1 MAETSLKPFKM
12 MAEEDKKREKRYMA
26 FRRAE
31 AEKNWEHELRIAEIF
46 ARAAQSTSPPNFGFS
61 HFPIGHTSTSTGS
74 DIPNQTAR
82 PTSPDNH
89 DPYQS
94 YF

>member
-1 MAETSLKPFKM
+1 MAETSLKRFKM

-61 HFPIGHTSTSTGS
+61 RSVTLPLQQGS